1 MTVHTFDIV
10 LDSIRGFNSVVSRSL
25 IVKPMK
31 SAIYICP
38 ILQTQIILDSC
49 GFLQISKHISQQKK
63 YRWLTAVL
71 IEKQFRDLLF
81 RLLIQQFIVRFGLV
95 SEAKSVLKCA
105 AKKGIQKLIAQ
116 Y

>member
-1 MTVHTFDIV
+1 MVCNKMFP
-10 LDSIRGFNSVVSRSL
+10 R
-25 IVKPMK
+25 M
-31 SAIYICP
+31 IC
-38 ILQTQIILDSC
+38 
-49 GFLQISKHISQQKK
+49 FLQISKHISQQKK